1 MARLQF
7 GKALKTAS
15 ELIKSREYLETGIPE
30 LDRLLSGGFVRG
42 EISEVVGAVSGG
54 RTSLALAAL
63 ANATATGEVVAYI
76 DTYGGADPHSTKQA
90 GVDLARFLW
99 IRCDGSAEKALA
111 AADMLIRGGGFG
123 IIVLDLTGPDQSQA
137 AGKSHSHTW
146 FRLKQ
151 SLEGTRIV
159 FLVLNSSPVSG
170 SLASL
175 VLGLKRREAVW
186 TVSKGERMED
196 RETGRQGDKEMGRQG
211 ERADSGRT
219 LSLARKL
226 PVPRR
231 ARAALFKGMFCEA
244 QVFRGK
250 SHGSATFYCDFCG

>member
-1 MARLQF
+1 MASLQF

-15 ELIKSREYLETGIPE
+15 ELIKSREYLGTGIPD
-30 LDRLLSGGFVRG
+30 LDRLLSGGFIRG
-42 EISEVVGAVSGG
+42 EISEIVGAVSAG
-54 RTSLALAAL
+54 RTSLTLSALAQ
-63 ANATATGEVVAYI
+63 ATSRGEVVAYI
-76 DTYGGADPHSTKQA
+76 DTYGGADPHCTNQA

-99 IRCDGSAEKALA
+99 IRCDGSGEKALA

-123 IIVLDLTGPDQSQA
+123 MIVLDLTGPDQSQP

-151 SLEGTRIV
+151 SLEGSRIV

-186 TVSKGERMED
+186 TVQRETGGQGD
-196 RETGRQGDKEMGRQG
+196 RETRRQDKETGRWGDG
-211 ERADSGRT
+211 ETGRT

-226 PVPRR
+226 PVSRR
-231 ARAALFKGMFCEA
+231 ARAALFGGMFCEA

-250 SHGSATFYCDFCG
+250 SHGSATFHCDFHG